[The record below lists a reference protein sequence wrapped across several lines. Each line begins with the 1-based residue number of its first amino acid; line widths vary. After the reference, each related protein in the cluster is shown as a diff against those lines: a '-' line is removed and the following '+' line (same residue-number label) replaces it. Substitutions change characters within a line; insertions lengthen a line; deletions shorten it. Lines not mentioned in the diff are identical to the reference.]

1 MLEPYTD
8 QPTTSG
14 LNTEPVAD
22 IEETAR
28 IAIENGFQLCI
39 HAIGDRANRETL
51 DLYERTFRAH
61 SDRKNLRWRIEHA
74 QHLSPVDLPRFAKLG
89 VVASIQ
95 GIHCVSDGSW
105 VPARIGAKRAEEG
118 AYMWRKLIDS
128 GATLCNGTDVPVE
141 DVDPIANFHASV
153 TRMLADGSAFYPRQK
168 MTRDEALRSYTVN
181 AAYAAF
187 EEDIKGSLAVG
198 KLADVTVLTRD
209 ILTVPDDE
217 IRSAKVAYTI
227 VGGKVV
233 YRWK

>member
-1 MLEPYTD
+1 MVRGFPRA
-8 QPTTSG
+8 S
-14 LNTEPVAD
+14 
-22 IEETAR
+22 AR
-28 IAIENGFQLCI
+28 G
-39 HAIGDRANRETL
+39 GPKRA
-51 DLYERTFRAH
+51 Y
-61 SDRKNLRWRIEHA
+61 RWRE
-74 QHLSPVDLPRFAKLG
+74 
-89 VVASIQ
+89 
-95 GIHCVSDGSW
+95 
-105 VPARIGAKRAEEG
+105 
-118 AYMWRKLIDS
+118 LIDS

-153 TRMLADGSAFYPRQK
+153 TRRLADGSAFYPKQK

-217 IRSAKVAYTI
+217 IQSAKVAYTI
-227 VGGKVV
+227 VGGNVV

>member
-1 MLEPYTD
+1 
-8 QPTTSG
+8 
-14 LNTEPVAD
+14 
-22 IEETAR
+22 
-28 IAIENGFQLCI
+28 
-39 HAIGDRANRETL
+39 
-51 DLYERTFRAH
+51 
-61 SDRKNLRWRIEHA
+61 
-74 QHLSPVDLPRFAKLG
+74 VDLPRFAKLG

-153 TRMLADGSAFYPRQK
+153 TRRLADGSAFYPRQK

-227 VGGKVV
+227 VGGKVA
-233 YRWK
+233 YRAN